1 MVRRREFLIG
11 SVAAASAA
19 VISDAQDTAVMA
31 KLNRVGVMSGCF
43 GHLMAEVWNRAQPV
57 EPKELD
63 IMDFPQMLA
72 SHYHI
77 HNVEVQQIHFLS
89 MEPAYFEKFL
99 ERLKK
104 AKSRMVD
111 MPLELDEYGYRGTIS
126 PCSPDPQ
133 VRAHAI
139 ELTKQW
145 IDRAAM
151 IECPSV
157 MVNQGTFG
165 EDLQPA
171 IDALKT
177 LDEYGKSKNVAM
189 ILEPRGRSSVE
200 TLFKVIKESGIG
212 ANPDI
217 GNFPNEQEMEKGLR
231 LLYPY
236 AKTVS
241 HVKWS
246 PERIDF
252 AKAIQISKEMGFKG
266 VYSLEGGGPEPYSGV
281 QWLLDQLMKN
291 L

>member
-1 MVRRREFLIG
+1 MKRREFLIG
-11 SVAAASAA
+11 SAAAISGAA
-19 VISDAQDTAVMA
+19 ICEAQDTTVMA

-43 GHLMAEVWNRAQPV
+43 GRLMTAVWNRTQPAS
-57 EPKELD
+57 PKELD

-72 SHYHI
+72 DHYHI

-89 MEPAYFEKFL
+89 TEPAYFEKFL
-99 ERLKK
+99 SQLKK
-104 AKSRMVD
+104 ARSRMID
-111 MPLELDEYGYRGTIS
+111 MPLELDDDGYKGTIS

-133 VRAHAI
+133 IRAHAVD
-139 ELTKQW
+139 LTKQW

-157 MVNQGTFG
+157 MINQGTFVG
-165 EDLQPA
+165 DLQPA

-177 LDEYGKSKNVAM
+177 LDEYGKKKNVA
-189 ILEPRGRSSVE
+189 ILLEPRGRSSVE
-200 TLFKVIKESGIG
+200 TLFKVIKESGIS

-281 QWLLDQLMKN
+281 QWLLDQLMRN

>member
-1 MVRRREFLIG
+1 
-11 SVAAASAA
+11 
-19 VISDAQDTAVMA
+19 MA

-43 GHLMAEVWNRAQPV
+43 GRLMATVWNRAQPV
-57 EPKELD
+57 TPKELD

-72 SHYHI
+72 DHYHI

-89 MEPAYFEKFL
+89 TEPAYFDKFL
-99 ERLKK
+99 ERVKK

-111 MPLELDEYGYRGTIS
+111 MPLELDDFGYNGTIS

-133 VRAHAI
+133 IRAHAI

-157 MVNQGTFG
+157 MINQGTFSG
-165 EDLQPA
+165 DLQPA

-177 LDEYGKSKNVAM
+177 LDEYGKKKNVAVIM
-189 ILEPRGRSSVE
+189 EPRGRSSVD

-212 ANPDI
+212 SNPDI